1 MPLYKY
7 AFFDFDGTV
16 CDTSEGIF
24 NCAAY
29 AMEKMGVEYDNSYES
44 MRRLI
49 GPPLVCAFEDFF
61 GLDRAGAEEAT
72 ANYRERYSDVGM
84 FELKIYDGIEEIL
97 GKLTDAGVK
106 LAIVSAK
113 PEEYIKRIVKHFG
126 LDKYFAV
133 CVGPDFSDD
142 HSSKTHLISRAM
154 KEYGA
159 DNPDEAVMIGDRKFD
174 LLSAAELGIDGVGV
188 SYGFGSV
195 EELESCN
202 PVLIAKTPYEICDY
216 VLGE

>member
-1 MPLYKY
+1 MYKY

-16 CDTSEGIF
+16 CDTREGIF
-24 NCAAY
+24 NCASY
-29 AMEKMGVEYDNSYES
+29 ALNKMGVEYDNSFDS

-49 GPPLVCAFEDFF
+49 GPPLVVAFAEFF
-61 GLDRAGAEEAT
+61 GLDRAGAERAT
-72 ANYRERYSDVGM
+72 KLYRERYVDVGM
-84 FELKIYDGIEEIL
+84 FELKVYEGMVDVL
-97 GKLTDAGVK
+97 VKLNDAGVK

-126 LDKYFAV
+126 LDKYFSV

-154 KEYGA
+154 KELGV
-159 DNPDEAVMIGDRKFD
+159 DNPSDVVMIGDRKFD
-174 LLSAAELGIDGVGV
+174 LESATELSVDGVGV
-188 SYGFGSV
+188 TYGFGDR
-195 EELESCN
+195 EEIESCN
-202 PVLIAKTPYEICDY
+202 PVFIANSPYEICNF